1 MQTTATEI
9 KPSYY
14 IFMDGGDG
22 LYVIGKTGGYETE
35 LSKAMTFEDK
45 LDAIIYVEKHGYQ
58 KIARIRHINL

>member
-1 MQTTATEI
+1 MQASATEI
-9 KPSYY
+9 KPSYC

-58 KIARIRHINL
+58 KIARIRKIK